1 MKKEQARILFDK
13 LDVSGT
19 GFIDVND
26 YRRVLRGYA
35 DIAQIKK
42 RIAKDDVDGDGR
54 ISFEEFYQSLQVVEY
69 SEPQAFFR
77 ADGSVKWFD
86 IFRYYDVDGSGYLE
100 KDELR
105 HFFVE
110 KGTMTEAELDVLMN
124 EMDSI
129 ERDGRISFAEMLLY
143 HLKNEEK

>member
-1 MKKEQARILFDK
+1 MKKDQARILFDK

-19 GFIDVND
+19 GFIDAKD
-26 YRRVLRGYA
+26 YCRVLRGYA
-35 DIAQIKK
+35 DIEQIKK
-42 RIAKDDVDGDGR
+42 RIEKDDVDGDGR
-54 ISFEEFYQSLQVVEY
+54 ISFEEFYQSLQAVEY

-105 HFFVE
+105 HFFVD
-110 KGTMTEAELDVLMN
+110 KGAMTEEELDALMD

-129 ERDGRISFAEMLLY
+129 QKDGRISFAEMLLY
-143 HLKNEEK
+143 HLKQEEK